1 MAESV
6 KELIEDT
13 KNLSELMLDLAYSSV
28 FFESKEIAKEVMVL
42 YNELEDLEERL
53 YLHLFAASR
62 GKLQKKFISVIDVV
76 ESSKWVANAA
86 KNMSETVLEGKAL
99 HPVIKEALK
108 ETDESI
114 VRAAVAKKSVLRNKT
129 LGDLRLR
136 TEMGIYITAI
146 RRGNKWI
153 FDPKKGTDVLENDI
167 IFGVGPSASCKK
179 LSRLA
184 KGEVKKI

>member
-6 KELIEDT
+6 KELIEDI

-42 YNELEDLEERL
+42 YNELEDLEEKL

-62 GKLQKKFISVIDVV
+62 GKIQKKFISVIDVV

-108 ETDESI
+108 ATDESI
-114 VRAAVAKKSVLRNKT
+114 VRANVTKKSILRDKT
-129 LGDLRLR
+129 LGDLKLR
-136 TEMGIYITAI
+136 TEMGIHIIAI
-146 RRGNKWI
+146 RRSNKWI
-153 FDPKKGTDVLENDI
+153 FNPKKGTDILENDV

-179 LSRLA
+179 LSKLA

>member
-1 MAESV
+1 MVESV
-6 KELIEDT
+6 KELIEDV

-42 YNELEDLEERL
+42 YNELEELEEKL

-62 GKLQKKFISVIDVV
+62 GKIQKKFISVIDVV
-76 ESSKWVANAA
+76 ESSKWVGNAA

-108 ETDESI
+108 DTDESI
-114 VRAAVAKKSVLRNKT
+114 VRAAVTKRSILCNKT
-129 LGDLRLR
+129 LGELKLR
-136 TEMGIYITAI
+136 TEMGLNIIAV

-153 FDPKKGTDVLENDI
+153 FDPKKVTDILENDI
-167 IFGVGPSASCKK
+167 VFGVGPSISCKK
-179 LSRLA
+179 LSKLA
-184 KGEVKKI
+184 RGEVKKI